1 MSKKIIEALNTA
13 LGMELGAIV
22 QYMWHHVMVEGV
34 ESPEIAEMFRN
45 TGIDEMKHAERLAE
59 RIDYY
64 GGVPTTKPGEIM
76 VGGDMKKMIEDD
88 LAGELMA
95 IKTYKDFIRLA
106 VEEGDPVTRL
116 LLEGILTDE
125 EEHEYNWRTLL
136 AKKKE

>member
-1 MSKKIIEALNTA
+1 MSRKIIDALNTA

-34 ESPEIAEMFRN
+34 ESPEIAEMFRK
-45 TGIDEMKHAERLAE
+45 TAIDEMKHAEKLAE

-76 VGGDMKKMIEDD
+76 IGGDMKKMIEDD
-88 LAGELMA
+88 LAGELTA
-95 IKTYKDFIRLA
+95 IDTYKEFIRLA
-106 VEEGDPVTRL
+106 AEEGDPVTRL
-116 LLEGILTDE
+116 LLEEILTDE
-125 EEHEYNWRTLL
+125 EDHEYNWRTLL